1 MIRAFIATEIP
12 RSNELECLLNR
23 LRKSGARLSVPR
35 SEGMHV
41 TLKFLG
47 DIEENSLNGII
58 GRIEKSVSGF
68 SPFEVRVAGTG
79 AFPDIRN
86 PRVFWIGLEDGGFLG
101 RIAASIDESLSTMG
115 FAKESRP
122 FTPHITIARVKASS
136 GLERAIGILRE
147 FEKTRF
153 GTHVVEDI
161 RLKKSTLTPTG
172 SIYED
177 LGVISLAKDA
187 ASDK

>member
-12 RSNELECLLNR
+12 RFDELDCLVDR
-23 LRKSGARLSVPR
+23 LGKSGAKISVSR

-47 DIEENSLNGII
+47 DVKEDSVAEII
-58 GRIEKSVSGF
+58 GHLERSASGF
-68 SPFEVRVAGTG
+68 APFEVKVAGTG
-79 AFPDIRN
+79 AFPNPRN
-86 PRVFWIGLEDGGFLG
+86 PRVFWVGLEDGGFLG
-101 RIAASIDESLSTMG
+101 RIAGSIDESLSTMG
-115 FAKESRP
+115 FTKENRP
-122 FTPHITIARVKASS
+122 FTPHITIARVKAPF
-136 GLERAIGILRE
+136 GVERATGILKE
-147 FEKTRF
+147 FEGAQF
-153 GTHVVEDI
+153 GTYLVKDI

-177 LGVISLAKDA
+177 LGIINLLNDA

>member
-12 RSNELECLLNR
+12 RFDELESLVDR
-23 LRKSGARLSVPR
+23 IRRSGARISVPR

-47 DIEENSLNGII
+47 DVKEDSVTEIIEHMEQ
-58 GRIEKSVSGF
+58 SVSGF
-68 SPFEVRVAGTG
+68 SPFDVKIVGTG
-79 AFPDIRN
+79 AFPNLQN

-101 RIAASIDESLSTMG
+101 RIARLIDERLSTIG

-122 FTPHITIARVKASS
+122 FSPHITIARVKAPS
-136 GLERAIGILRE
+136 GIEKATGILKE
-147 FEKTRF
+147 FEEAQF
-153 GTHVVEDI
+153 GTYLVKDI

-177 LGVISLAKDA
+177 LGVISLAKGA
-187 ASDK
+187 FSDK

>member
-12 RSNELECLLNR
+12 RFDELESLVDR
-23 LRKSGARLSVPR
+23 LRKSGTKISVPR

-47 DIEENSLNGII
+47 DVEEDSVIEII
-58 GRIEKSVSGF
+58 GHLEESVSGF
-68 SPFEVRVAGTG
+68 APFDVKVAGTG
-79 AFPDIRN
+79 AFPNPRN
-86 PRVFWIGLEDGGFLG
+86 PRVFWVGLEDGGFLG
-101 RIAASIDESLSTMG
+101 RIAGSIDESLSTMG

-122 FTPHITIARVKASS
+122 FTPHITIARVKAPS
-136 GLERAIGILRE
+136 GVDRATGILKE
-147 FEKTRF
+147 FEGTQF
-153 GTHVVEDI
+153 GTYLVKDI

-177 LGVISLAKDA
+177 LGVINLAKGA

>member
-12 RSNELECLLNR
+12 RFDELEGLLNR

-47 DIEENSLNGII
+47 DIEEGSVDEIVGLL
-58 GRIEKSVSGF
+58 RRSVSGF
-68 SPFEVRVAGTG
+68 TPFEVKAAGAG
-79 AFPDIRN
+79 AFPNLRN
-86 PRVFWIGLEDGGFLG
+86 PRVFWVGLEDGGFLS
-101 RIAASIDESLSTMG
+101 RIAGSVDESLSTLG
-115 FAKESRP
+115 FPRENRP
-122 FTPHITIARVKASS
+122 FTPHVTIARVKSS
-136 GLERAIGILRE
+136 FGVEKAIGILRE
-147 FEKTRF
+147 FEKTQF
-153 GTHVVEDI
+153 GNCLVKDI

>member
-12 RSNELECLLNR
+12 PFDELESLVDR
-23 LRKSGARLSVPR
+23 LRKSGAKISVPK

-47 DIEENSLNGII
+47 DVKEDFVTEII
-58 GRIEKSVSGF
+58 GHLERSVSGF
-68 SPFEVRVAGTG
+68 APFEVKVAGTG
-79 AFPDIRN
+79 AFPNPRN

-101 RIAASIDESLSTMG
+101 RIAGSIDESLSTMG

-122 FTPHITIARVKASS
+122 FTPHITIARVKAPF
-136 GLERAIGILRE
+136 GVERAMGILKE
-147 FEKTRF
+147 FEGTQF
-153 GTHVVEDI
+153 GTYLVKDI
-161 RLKKSTLTPTG
+161 RLKKSTLTPGG

-177 LGVISLAKDA
+177 LGVISLVKDA
-187 ASDK
+187 VSDK

>member
-12 RSNELECLLNR
+12 RFDELESLMDR
-23 LRKSGARLSVPR
+23 IRKSGARISVPR

-47 DIEENSLNGII
+47 DVEEDSVTEII
-58 GRIEKSVSGF
+58 GHLEESVSGF
-68 SPFEVRVAGTG
+68 APFDVKVAGTG
-79 AFPDIRN
+79 AFPNPRN
-86 PRVFWIGLEDGGFLG
+86 PRVFWVGIEDGGFLG
-101 RIAASIDESLSTMG
+101 RITGSIDESLSTMG

-122 FTPHITIARVKASS
+122 FAPHITIARVKAPS
-136 GLERAIGILRE
+136 GVERAMGILKE
-147 FEKTRF
+147 FEGVQF
-153 GTHVVEDI
+153 GTCHVKDI

-172 SIYED
+172 PIYED
-177 LGVISLAKDA
+177 LGVINLTKDA

>member
-12 RSNELECLLNR
+12 RFDELESLVDR
-23 LRKSGARLSVPR
+23 LRKSGARISVPK

-47 DIEENSLNGII
+47 DVEEDSVTEII
-58 GRIEKSVSGF
+58 RHVEQSVSGF
-68 SPFEVRVAGTG
+68 APFDVKVVGTG
-79 AFPDIRN
+79 AFPNLRN
-86 PRVFWIGLEDGGFLG
+86 PRVFWVGLEDGGFLG
-101 RIAASIDESLSTMG
+101 RIARSIDENLSTMG

-122 FTPHITIARVKASS
+122 FSPHITIARAKAPS
-136 GLERAIGILRE
+136 GVERAIEILKE
-147 FEKTRF
+147 FEEAGF
-153 GTHVVEDI
+153 GTCLVKDI

>member
-12 RSNELECLLNR
+12 RFDDLDNLVDR
-23 LRKSGARLSVPR
+23 LRKSGARISVPK

-47 DIEENSLNGII
+47 DMEEDSVTEII
-58 GRIEKSVSGF
+58 GHLERSVSGF
-68 SPFEVRVAGTG
+68 APFNVKVAGTG
-79 AFPDIRN
+79 AFPNLRN
-86 PRVFWIGLEDGGFLG
+86 PRVFWVGLEDGGFLG
-101 RIAASIDESLSTMG
+101 RIAKSIDESLSTMG

-122 FTPHITIARVKASS
+122 FSPHITIARIKAPS
-136 GLERAIGILRE
+136 GLERAMGILKE
-147 FEKTRF
+147 FEEAQF
-153 GTHVVEDI
+153 GMYVVKDI

-177 LGVISLAKDA
+177 LGLISLLKDA

>member
-1 MIRAFIATEIP
+1 MIRAFVATEIP
-12 RSNELECLLNR
+12 RFDELESLLSR
-23 LRKSGARLSVPR
+23 LRKSGARLSLPR

-47 DIEENSLNGII
+47 DVGEDSVDEII
-58 GRIEKSVSGF
+58 GLLKRSVSGF
-68 SPFEVRVAGTG
+68 TPFEAKVAGTG
-79 AFPDIRN
+79 AFPNLRN
-86 PRVFWIGLEDGGFLG
+86 PRVFWVGLEDGGFLG
-101 RIAASIDESLSTMG
+101 RIAGSIDEGLSTMG

-136 GLERAIGILRE
+136 GVEKATGILSE
-147 FEKTRF
+147 FEKTQF
-153 GTHVVEDI
+153 GTCLVKDI
-161 RLKKSTLTPTG
+161 RLKKSTLTPNG